1 MLRETLNI
9 KNAGSLEYARA
20 VFYGH
25 EYSDSLPI
33 EKRPVVVIVPGGGYE
48 HTSVRE
54 GEIVAMQFLSFGYHA
69 AVLNYSCA
77 PARYPVALLEL
88 AALIRLLREKAAE
101 WHIDTDRI
109 ITLGFSA
116 GGHLV
121 GCLSSFWRE
130 KQLCEEI
137 NCDSRM
143 IRPDGQILCYP
154 VITSGPA
161 GHQGSFMNLLG
172 DDYSTKKGD
181 LSLEKHINDG
191 VPRSFVWHTFED
203 RSVPVQN
210 SLLYVS
216 ALADAGIPV
225 EYHLYEHGAH
235 GASTGRW
242 ISAKEPKQLVPE
254 IDSWVGL
261 AHSWIERSIEMSRR
275 II

>member
-1 MLRETLNI
+1 MINVEINVR
-9 KNAGSLEYARA
+9 NADSADSFRA

-33 EKRPVVVIVPGGGYE
+33 DKRPAVIVVPGGGYE
-48 HTSVRE
+48 HVSVRE
-54 GEIVAMQFLSFGYHA
+54 GEIVAMQFFARGYHA

-77 PARYPVALLEL
+77 PARYPTALLEL
-88 AALIRLLREKAAE
+88 AALVRAIRERSEE
-101 WHIDTDRI
+101 WHVDPANV

-121 GCLSSFWRE
+121 GCLSSFWHDEWLGRE
-130 KQLCEEI
+130 LDCAPEA
-137 NCDSRM
+137 
-143 IRPDGQILCYP
+143 IRPNGQILCYP
-154 VITSGPA
+154 VITSGEG

-172 DDYSTKKGD
+172 VEYERKKD
-181 LSLEKHINDG
+181 ELSLETKVNPG

-203 RSVPVQN
+203 GSVPVRN

-254 IDSWVGL
+254 ISSWVSL
-261 AHSWIERSIEMSRR
+261 AHDWIERNI
-275 II
+275 